1 MAFNP
6 KRTKE
11 VFFEYTLGYM
21 ERKKLNSF
29 DPDKPMGNFAL
40 SLLGEIISAYLVNL
54 KDEVD
59 IYLSTVHEW
68 LDFAIDRKDPFGQ
81 GDDLIHYHAELFKG
95 KALAVWMSDNFNA
108 VKYWNKAFELWSEFD
123 QPSRT
128 IYAKNKFKT
137 DFLDDFM
144 QLCVQC
150 KQYQAGIDRFEHYHG
165 KKEISIK
172 RKLTPRE
179 YGYLLCLEHLEPK
192 YTALELVECGEKML
206 SRYMEE
212 PWLRMG
218 LYEYAATWL
227 KIVYWD
233 HQVTT
238 NAFDTIQKAY
248 DCMPNTE
255 PP

>member
-1 MAFNP
+1 MFDP
-6 KRTKE
+6 KRIKE
-11 VFFEYTLGYM
+11 VFHEFG
-21 ERKKLNSF
+21 LNFMDQQLSWF
-29 DPDKPMGNFAL
+29 DPEKPVGNYGIH
-40 SLLGEIISAYLVNL
+40 LLNDIISGYLVNL
-54 KDEVD
+54 KDDVD
-59 IYLSTVHEW
+59 VYLPTVHQW
-68 LDFAIDRKDPFGQ
+68 LDFAIERKEVFGE
-81 GDDLIHYHAELFKG
+81 GNDLIFHHARLFRS
-95 KALAVWMSDNFNA
+95 KALALWMTDKNSE
-108 VKYWNKAFELWSEFD
+108 VYWLKSFELWKDFD
-123 QPSRT
+123 GIHN
-128 IYAKNKFKT
+128 IYGKSLKT

-179 YGYLLCLEHLEPK
+179 YGYLLCLNHLEPK
-192 YTALELVECGEKML
+192 YTAIELVECGEKML

-218 LYEYAATWL
+218 LYSYAATWL

-248 DCMPNTE
+248 DCMPNIE
-255 PP
+255 PL